1 MEPDAEECIFSAS
14 YERARKLLD
23 VRKGPVFLAQLLG
36 AIQSVLVLGL
46 VGTIGLIAVLVSTG
60 GTAEL
65 SDADVAIFPD
75 WVANRVVGHKPDFS
89 IIDDSG
95 LFPVVAANFGSP
107 NLVHHYGAMIVLGLL
122 QSAPTLRDNLHSLMT
137 LLCLAL
143 MLILLLALILRVRR
157 DAIARASCE
166 AAASLRRQ
174 IHRQM
179 YRLGQSSL
187 PTEGTGPVVNLFT
200 REVNDVRDGL
210 FTELDVDSRMPMLAL
225 GLACFL
231 LVVSWQSTLFLA
243 ALGTLVLIVVRLIR
257 KSTERSAVFAVRDVA
272 LNLSAL
278 QEDLS
283 LLRIVRVH
291 GMEDVD
297 KSRFDEHLDRYTA
310 ADIRRITEHGHA
322 GSALLLSIGAAAV
335 AGFGVIAYGVVVNH
349 HSPVSAAF
357 LVGSLAALIVPIRAW
372 ATKNKAVHQAE
383 RSSKAIFDYL
393 ERSPELQQ
401 AGGAKFLPPLK
412 SRISFENVSL
422 ENTSGRRLLDGLTVE
437 IKAGTKTAI
446 MAPDEDSKYALVCLI
461 PRLID
466 PKVGRVRID
475 GVDLRDVTLESI
487 RAQVSTVLQAD
498 LIFSDTVLANLSLGD
513 PSYDLPRV
521 IEAAK
526 LAHAHSFIQD
536 LPDGYDTAIG
546 PLGHYLTPDQQYR
559 IGLARA
565 ALHDPSII
573 IIEEPQ
579 THLDD
584 EIKALLDDTLTRLAP
599 GRTLIILPH
608 RLSTI
613 RSCDQVIVLQNGRVE
628 TAGPPR
634 EIHTASKLYRHLQ
647 YIEFN
652 QFATGEVEAGQMN
665 G

>member
-1 MEPDAEECIFSAS
+1 MSAAP

-23 VRKGPVFLAQLLG
+23 ARKGPVLLAQVLG
-36 AIQSVLVLGL
+36 AIQSVIVLGL
-46 VGTIGLIAVLVSTG
+46 VGTVGLLGVLVSTG
-60 GTAEL
+60 GVAEL
-65 SDADVAIFPD
+65 SEGDLPNFPG
-75 WVANRVVGHKPDFS
+75 WVANHVVGSKQGFA
-89 IIDDSG
+89 ILEDSG
-95 LFPVVAANFGSP
+95 LFPVVSTNFGST
-107 NLVHHYGAMIVLGLL
+107 NLIHHYGAMIVLGLL
-122 QSAPTLRDNLHSLMT
+122 DAVPTLRDNLHSLVS

-143 MLILLLALILRVRR
+143 MLVLLFALVDRVRR
-157 DAIARASCE
+157 DALARAACD
-166 AAASLRRQ
+166 AAATLRRQ

-225 GLACFL
+225 GLSCFVL
-231 LVVSWQSTLFLA
+231 IVSWRSTLFLG
-243 ALGTLVLIVVRLIR
+243 ALGALVWLATRALR
-257 KSTERSAVFAVRDVA
+257 TSTEKLSVMAVRDAA

-297 KSRFDEHLDRYTA
+297 KSRFDEHLDRYTE
-310 ADIRRITEHGHA
+310 ADIRRITSGGHGF
-322 GSALLLSIGAAAV
+322 SAMFLLVAAAV
-335 AGFGVIAYGVVVNH
+335 VASVGVLAYGVVVNH
-349 HSPVSAAF
+349 HSPVSAVF
-357 LVGSLAALIVPIRAW
+357 LVASLAGLVVPVRGWIAER
-372 ATKNKAVHQAE
+372 KAVRQAD
-383 RSSKAIFDYL
+383 RSAGAIFAYL

-401 AGGAKFLPPLK
+401 AGGAKFLSPLK

-422 ENTSGRRLLDGLTVE
+422 DNTSGRRLLDGLSVE
-437 IKAGTKTAI
+437 IQAGTRTAI
-446 MAPDEDSKYALVCLI
+446 MAPDEDSKYAMVCLI

-513 PSYDLPRV
+513 ASYDLPRV
-521 IEAAK
+521 IEATK

-579 THLDD
+579 TPLDD
-584 EIKALLDDTLTRLAP
+584 EIKSLLDDTIARLAP

-634 EIHTASKLYRHLQ
+634 EIHLASKLYRHLQ